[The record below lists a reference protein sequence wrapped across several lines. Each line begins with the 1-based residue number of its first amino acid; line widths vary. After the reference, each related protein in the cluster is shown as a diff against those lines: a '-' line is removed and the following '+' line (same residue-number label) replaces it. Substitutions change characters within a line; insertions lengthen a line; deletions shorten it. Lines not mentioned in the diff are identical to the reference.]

1 METAV
6 SARQTCEASF
16 EAISA
21 LLKDD
26 SSRILQPTGGTGR
39 DARLAVHVHPRWPWK
54 EHDESLR
61 PEIGRYESV
70 GTGQG
75 RMNLSLHPE
84 HSTYLPEID
93 GHLEVK
99 RVAED
104 VSEFRFL
111 GECAAQGLWGRL
123 HGGSASANDAVKQLL
138 DQVIGTVRAQLATSA

>member
-16 EAISA
+16 DAISA

-26 SSRILQPTGGTGR
+26 SSRILQSTGRASR
-39 DARLAVHVHPRWPWK
+39 DARLEVHVHPRWPWK

-99 RVAED
+99 RVSDDA
-104 VSEFRFL
+104 SEFRFV
-111 GECAAQGLWGRL
+111 GECAAQGLWGKL
-123 HGGSASANDAVKQLL
+123 HGGPDVANDAVRQLL
-138 DQVIGTVRAQLATSA
+138 DQVVGRVREQLTTSA

>member
-16 EAISA
+16 DAISG

-26 SSRILQPTGGTGR
+26 SSRILQSTGGSGR

-54 EHDESLR
+54 EHEESLR

-84 HSTYLPEID
+84 HTTYLPEID

-99 RVAED
+99 RVSED
-104 VSEFRFL
+104 VSEFRFI
-111 GECAAQGLWGRL
+111 GECGAQGVWGKL
-123 HGGSASANDAVKQLL
+123 HGGPGVANDAVKQLL
-138 DQVIGTVRAQLATSA
+138 DQVISSVHRQLAPSA

>member
-1 METAV
+1 MDTAV

-16 EAISA
+16 DAISA

-26 SSRILQPTGGTGR
+26 STKILQSSGGTGR
-39 DARLAVHVHPRWPWK
+39 DARLAVHVHPRWPFK
-54 EHDESLR
+54 EHEESLR

-75 RMNLSLHPE
+75 RINLSLHPE

-111 GECAAQGLWGRL
+111 GECAAQGLWAKL
-123 HGGSASANDAVKQLL
+123 HGGPAVANEAVKQLL
-138 DQVIGTVRAQLATSA
+138 DQVIGSVRSQLTTSA

>member
-1 METAV
+1 MDTAV

-16 EAISA
+16 DAVSA

-26 SSRILQPTGGTGR
+26 SSRILQAAGGAGR
-39 DARLAVHVHPRWPWK
+39 DARLAVHVHPRWPFK

-99 RVAED
+99 RVD
-104 VSEFRFL
+104 DDKSEFRFL
-111 GECAAQGLWGRL
+111 GECAAQGLWSKL
-123 HGGSASANDAVKQLL
+123 HGGPAVANDAVKQLL
-138 DQVIGTVRAQLATSA
+138 DQVVGSVRAQLTTSA